1 MKIQQLSVSLE
12 NKPGRLLE
20 LCRLLA
26 REEINIRT
34 LTLASV
40 RGSGVLRLLV
50 SDLERAAALLR
61 EAGYTVAVNEVVA
74 IELAD
79 RPGGLSELLSVLES
93 SGINIEY
100 SYAFT
105 FGREGKAVLI
115 FSFDQPTAAIE
126 RLQAAGINVV
136 GGVELYL

>member
-61 EAGYTVAVNEVVA
+61 EAGYTVAVDEVVA

-93 SGINIEY
+93 SGINIGY